1 MGPTKAGSSAW
12 HGGPRVSAMPGAPRG
27 PPTDA
32 AVLGANLTKTPA
44 PTLKERVERRVHID
58 EDAEVYSDPDEG
70 VEIVDMRN
78 VHAMDWMAPESLKWE
93 SKREKTKRKVVK
105 VKKDE
110 EQATVKG
117 KGAHALLLPP
127 GLLGRVT
134 DSISEKLSR
143 RQWPRMDYQLW
154 MTQGTLILPMP
165 WTSAKA
171 KRKKRWKTLLSIS
184 HKKEK

>member
-1 MGPTKAGSSAW
+1 MSAA
-12 HGGPRVSAMPGAPRG
+12 SRG

-32 AVLGANLTKTPA
+32 AGLGANLTKTPA
-44 PTLKERVERRVHID
+44 PTLKERAELRVHID

-93 SKREKTKRKVVK
+93 GKREKTKKVVK
-105 VKKDE
+105 VKKE
-110 EQATVKG
+110 EEETTVKG
-117 KGAHALLLPP
+117 KGARACLLPP
-127 GLLGRVT
+127 GLLGRLT

-143 RQWPRMDYQLW
+143 RQWSWMDYQLW
-154 MTQGTLILPMP
+154 MTQETLILPMP

-184 HKKEK
+184 HKIEKKEK